1 MASKVA
7 KAAQGGIRAW
17 LMREINEIKVQ
28 LAEIRGDAKAVN
40 TKIDG
45 MDEKIDMKVD
55 SLRNELKADIQRV
68 DSSVKDLDERLDIVQ
83 RLTLVEAKL
92 KER

>member
-1 MASKVA
+1 
-7 KAAQGGIRAW
+7 AAQGGIRAW

-45 MDEKIDMKVD
+45 LDEKIDMKVD